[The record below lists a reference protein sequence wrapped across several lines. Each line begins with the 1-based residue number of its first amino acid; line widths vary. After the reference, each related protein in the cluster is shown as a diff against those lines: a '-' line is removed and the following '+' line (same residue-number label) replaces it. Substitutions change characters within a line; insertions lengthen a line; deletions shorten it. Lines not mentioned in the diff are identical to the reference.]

1 MESKSTTQK
10 ILTQPVSSKHRHWKG
25 YNPKNYTMRAILVD
39 DEPDGIR
46 TLQKMLERHCP
57 HVTVVATC
65 NGAARAKEQLE
76 LLRPDVIFLDI
87 QMPGKSGLELL
98 TELTE
103 SSINEF
109 EVIFVTAHNEYML
122 QALQYSAA
130 DYLLK
135 PVDEDRLIEAVQRVE
150 KRLEAGKQEEWT
162 ETLLHNLSK
171 AGNPSEM
178 RLCLPTLKG
187 FIVLK
192 LDEIVY
198 CEAER
203 SYTVFHLAGN
213 KTVTVSKSLIEYD
226 TILKDT
232 SFFRIHKSF
241 LINLHHVREYQRGE
255 GGMVIM
261 SDNAEI
267 EVSRRKKEQ
276 FLLKVKEIFR
286 Y

>member
-1 MESKSTTQK
+1 MK
-10 ILTQPVSSKHRHWKG
+10 
-25 YNPKNYTMRAILVD
+25 AIIVD

-46 TLQKMLERHCP
+46 TLQKMLESHCP
-57 HVTVVATC
+57 NVDVAATC
-65 NGAARAKEQLE
+65 SNATIAKQQLQE
-76 LLRPDVIFLDI
+76 TKPDVVFLDI

-98 TELTE
+98 TELPDKD
-103 SSINEF
+103 F

-135 PVDEDRLIEAVQRVE
+135 PVDEDRLIEAVQRAE
-150 KRLEAGKQEEWT
+150 KRMQAGKKEWT
-162 ETLLHNLSK
+162 ETLMHNLSK
-171 AGNPSEM
+171 TGSPAEM

-187 FIVLK
+187 FLVVK
-192 LDEIVY
+192 LDDIIY

-203 SYTVFHLAGN
+203 SYTIFHLEGK

-226 TILKDT
+226 NLLQDT
-232 SFFRIHKSF
+232 QFLRIHKSF
-241 LINLHHVREYQRGE
+241 LVNLHHVKEYQRGE
-255 GGMVIM
+255 GGTVIM

-267 EVSRRKKEQ
+267 EVSRRKKEF
-276 FLLKVKEIFR
+276 FLGRMKELYR

>member
-1 MESKSTTQK
+1 MK
-10 ILTQPVSSKHRHWKG
+10 
-25 YNPKNYTMRAILVD
+25 AILVD
-39 DEPDGIR
+39 DEPDGIG
-46 TLQKMLERHCP
+46 TLKKMLELHCP
-57 HVTVVATC
+57 QVNIADTCSNAT
-65 NGAARAKEQLE
+65 RAKQVIGEAQ
-76 LLRPDVIFLDI
+76 PDVIFLDI

-98 TELTE
+98 TELPDK
-103 SSINEF
+103 NF

-135 PVDEDRLIEAVQRVE
+135 PVDEDRLIEAVDRVE
-150 KRLEAGKQEEWT
+150 KKLEAGKKEERT
-162 ETLLHNLSK
+162 EALMFNLSK
-171 AGNPSEM
+171 AGKPAEM

-192 LDEIVY
+192 LDDIIY

-203 SYTVFHLAGN
+203 SYTIFHLEGG
-213 KTVTVSKSLIEYD
+213 KTVTVSKPLVDYD
-226 TILKDT
+226 TLLKDT

-241 LINLHHVREYQRGE
+241 LINLHCVKEYQRGE
-255 GGMVIM
+255 GGLLIM
-261 SDNAEI
+261 SDNTEI

-276 FLLKVKEIFR
+276 FLQKVKEVFR

>member
-1 MESKSTTQK
+1 MLK
-10 ILTQPVSSKHRHWKG
+10 
-25 YNPKNYTMRAILVD
+25 AILVD

-46 TLQKMLERHCP
+46 ALKKMLECHCP
-57 HVTVVATC
+57 DVNVAATSSS
-65 NGAARAKEQLE
+65 AEIAKQQIREIQ
-76 LLRPDVIFLDI
+76 PDVVFLDI

-98 TELTE
+98 TELPDKH
-103 SSINEF
+103 F

-135 PVDEDRLIEAVQRVE
+135 PVDEDRLVEAVQRVE
-150 KRLEAGKQEEWT
+150 KRLEAGKREDVT

-171 AGNPSEM
+171 TGNPSEM

-192 LDEIVY
+192 LEDIIY

-203 SYTVFHLAGN
+203 SYTIFHLEGN
-213 KTVTVSKSLIEYD
+213 KTVTVSKPLLDYD
-226 TILKDT
+226 NLLKDT
-232 SFFRIHKSF
+232 SFLRIHKSF
-241 LINLHHVREYQRGE
+241 LINLLHVKEYQRGE
-255 GGMVIM
+255 GGLVIM

-267 EVSRRKKEQ
+267 EVSRRRKDE
-276 FLLKVKEIFR
+276 FLVKVKEVFK